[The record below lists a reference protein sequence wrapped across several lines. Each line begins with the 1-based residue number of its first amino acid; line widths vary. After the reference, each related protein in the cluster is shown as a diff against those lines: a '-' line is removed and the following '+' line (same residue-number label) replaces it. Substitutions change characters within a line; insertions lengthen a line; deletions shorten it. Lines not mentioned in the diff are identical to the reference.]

1 MKTNELIANSTIV
14 YKHEEIIDSI
24 ANLASNLNET
34 YHNKHVIVLPVMN
47 GALPFAGYLLPRL
60 DFDMELDYVHASRYE
75 NNKGGDQIKLIYE
88 PQQNKFEGKYILL
101 LDDILDEGHT
111 LNYVKERLK
120 KYNPLSVETAVL
132 FDKLIDK
139 PKPLD
144 ADYVGLKVPN
154 FYVYGFGLDFDGIGR
169 NMPHLYAY
177 KTK

>member
-1 MKTNELIANSTIV
+1 MNTNELIANSTIV
-14 YKHEEIIDSI
+14 YKHEEIVDAID
-24 ANLASNLNET
+24 NLALKLNKI
-34 YHNKHVIVLPVMN
+34 YHNKHVIMLPVMT
-47 GALPFAGYLLPRL
+47 GVLPFIGYLIPRL

-75 NNKGGDQIKLIYE
+75 NNKGTDQIKLIYE
-88 PQQNKFEGKYILL
+88 PQQKKIEGKYILL

-111 LNYVKERLK
+111 LKYIKERLK

-132 FDKLIDK
+132 FNKLIDK
-139 PKPLD
+139 PKPLE

>member
-14 YKHEEIIDSI
+14 FKHEEIIDSI
-24 ANLASNLNET
+24 ANLASCLNEN
-34 YHNKHVIVLPVMN
+34 YYKKHVLVLPVMT
-47 GALPFAGYLLPRL
+47 GAMPFAGYLLPRL
-60 DFDMELDYVHASRYE
+60 DFDLELDYVHASRYE

-88 PQQNKFEGKYILL
+88 PQQSNFEGKYILL

-111 LNYVKERLK
+111 LKYIKERLK
-120 KYNPLSVETAVL
+120 KYNPLSIETAVL

-154 FYVYGFGLDFDGIGR
+154 FYVYGFGLDFNGTGR

-177 KTK
+177 KK

>member
-24 ANLASNLNET
+24 SNLASNLNET

-88 PQQNKFEGKYILL
+88 PQQNKLEG
-101 LDDILDEGHT
+101 
-111 LNYVKERLK
+111 
-120 KYNPLSVETAVL
+120 LS
-132 FDKLIDK
+132 LIH
-139 PKPLD
+139 
-144 ADYVGLKVPN
+144 
-154 FYVYGFGLDFDGIGR
+154 I
-169 NMPHLYAY
+169 
-177 KTK
+177 

>member
-24 ANLASNLNET
+24 SNLASNLNKT
-34 YHNKHVIVLPVMN
+34 YHYKHVIVLPVMN
-47 GALPFAGYLLPRL
+47 GALTFAGYLLPRL

-75 NNKGGDQIKLIYE
+75 NNKGGDQIRLIYE
-88 PQQNKFEGKYILL
+88 PQQNKLEGKYILL

-111 LNYVKERLK
+111 LNYIKERLK

>member
-14 YKHEEIIDSI
+14 YKHEEIVDAID
-24 ANLASNLNET
+24 NLALKLNKI
-34 YHNKHVIVLPVMN
+34 YHNKHVIMLPVMT
-47 GALPFAGYLLPRL
+47 GVLPFIGYLIPRL

-75 NNKGGDQIKLIYE
+75 NNKGTDQIKLIYE
-88 PQQNKFEGKYILL
+88 PQQKKIEGKYILL

-111 LNYVKERLK
+111 LKYIKERLK

-132 FDKLIDK
+132 FNKLIDK
-139 PKPLD
+139 PKPLE

-154 FYVYGFGLDFDGIGR
+154 FYMYGFGLDFDGIGR

-177 KTK
+177 KIK

>member
-1 MKTNELIANSTIV
+1 MKTNELIADSTIV
-14 YKHEEIIDSI
+14 YKHDEIIDAIS
-24 ANLASNLNET
+24 NLALNLNKT
-34 YHNKHVIVLPVMN
+34 YHNKHVIVLPLMN
-47 GALPFAGYLLPRL
+47 GALTFAGYLLPRL
-60 DFDMELDYVHASRYE
+60 GFDMELDYIHASRYD
-75 NNKGGDQIKLIYE
+75 NNTGGDEIKLIYE
-88 PQQNKFEGKYILL
+88 PQQNKLEGKYILL

-111 LNYVKERLK
+111 LKYTKERLK

-154 FYVYGFGLDFDGIGR
+154 FYVYGFGLDFNGIGR

>member
-1 MKTNELIANSTIV
+1 MTG
-14 YKHEEIIDSI
+14 
-24 ANLASNLNET
+24 
-34 YHNKHVIVLPVMN
+34 VLS
-47 GALPFAGYLLPRL
+47 FAGYLLPRL
-60 DFDMELDYVHASRYE
+60 DFDMELDYIHASRYE

-88 PQQNKFEGKYILL
+88 PQQNKLEGKYILL

-111 LNYVKERLK
+111 LKYIKERLK
-120 KYNPLSVETAVL
+120 KYNPLSIETAVL

-139 PKPLD
+139 PKPID

-177 KTK
+177 KT

>member
-1 MKTNELIANSTIV
+1 M
-14 YKHEEIIDSI
+14 
-24 ANLASNLNET
+24 
-34 YHNKHVIVLPVMN
+34 
-47 GALPFAGYLLPRL
+47 
-60 DFDMELDYVHASRYE
+60 
-75 NNKGGDQIKLIYE
+75 IYE
-88 PQQNKFEGKYILL
+88 PQQNKLEGKYILL

-111 LNYVKERLK
+111 LKYIKERLT

-139 PKPLD
+139 QKPLD

-177 KTK
+177 KT